1 VVIAAITC
9 CTKTSDQSVLIAAAL
24 LAKRANELGLRVKP
38 WVKTSFAPGSQVVT
52 EYLNKVGLS
61 KELDKMDST

>member
-1 VVIAAITC
+1 
-9 CTKTSDQSVLIAAAL
+9 VLIAAAL